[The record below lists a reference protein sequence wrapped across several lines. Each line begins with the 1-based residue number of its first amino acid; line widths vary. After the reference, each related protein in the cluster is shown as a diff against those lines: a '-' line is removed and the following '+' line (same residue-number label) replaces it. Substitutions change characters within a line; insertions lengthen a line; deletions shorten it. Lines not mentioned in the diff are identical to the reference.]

1 MSEATELHRRY
12 YNELHQGDE
21 NWIAGLRE
29 AWAEMREILGG
40 LGHNLRDDIVKIDP
54 DWRSP
59 AGDSFKEVMYKLA
72 DTVRQ
77 ARETANHADLALK
90 DAHDGLVEAKRM
102 MPDVG
107 DRFWERGSLDPMKA
121 PEEERR
127 AALAI
132 LHATEKY
139 GKTNRDIPNLG
150 PQYAGPPTTAGRNP
164 GDLWP
169 PDGVP
174 PPSTGD
180 DADTRRPKVG
190 GQVPSM
196 PGAPQVSGGAGTPG
210 GSVTGIGESG
220 RTDAAGSTAPA
231 GAGGLGAGA
240 LPGGPGGSLP
250 GGSGPGLPGGAG
262 AGAGPGSIV
271 PPGGGVLGGAG
282 GSRAGRGGGRLPGGG
297 VPGAGA
303 GGVLGGSGVPGG
315 STGGRGRG
323 AGGTLSGPGAGR
335 SGAGG
340 GAGGAPAG
348 RGGGV
353 GRAGMMPMGAAGAG
367 GQGGENKQRRGWLRE
382 QEDIWGVKDL
392 KAAPGVLGQD
402 PTRRRKDEDDEDW

>member
-21 NWIAGLRE
+21 NWIAGIRG

-40 LGHNLRDDIVKIDP
+40 LGHNLRDDIVRIDP

-77 ARETANHADLALK
+77 ARETANHADLALT

-107 DRFWERGSLDPMKA
+107 DRFWERGPLDPMKA

-139 GKTNRDIPNLG
+139 GKTSRDIPNLG
-150 PQYAGPPTTAGRNP
+150 PQYAGPPTVGGR
-164 GDLWP
+164 GDGLWP
-169 PDGVP
+169 PDDDPSSGKDPDTQRPTIGGRV
-174 PPSTGD
+174 PST
-180 DADTRRPKVG
+180 
-190 GQVPSM
+190 
-196 PGAPQVSGGAGTPG
+196 PGAPQVSGGGGGVAG
-210 GSVTGIGESG
+210 SFTGIGESG
-220 RTDAAGSTAPA
+220 RTDVAGSTAPA
-231 GAGGLGAGA
+231 GAGGLGGGA
-240 LPGGPGGSLP
+240 LPGGPGGSQP
-250 GGSGPGLPGGAG
+250 GGSGAGLPGGAE
-262 AGAGPGSIV
+262 AGAGSRGGV
-271 PPGGGVLGGAG
+271 PPGGGILGGAG
-282 GSRAGRGGGRLPGGG
+282 GARAGRGGGRLPGGG
-297 VPGAGA
+297 IPGAGA
-303 GGVLGGSGVPGG
+303 GGGLSGSGVPGG

-335 SGAGG
+335 RGASGGSG
-340 GAGGAPAG
+340 GASTG

-367 GQGGENKQRRGWLRE
+367 GGSDKEKQRRGWLRE